1 MPVSVQWDNPE
12 KTIIYARYERW
23 SWDDFY
29 QALDD
34 CTKLSLTVDHQVYI
48 ICDLVDNLIPKG
60 GTITHAAAAI
70 KQDNE
75 RVNLIVLVSSNR
87 FVQALTQ
94 MSARVVP
101 GFQKKYRMV
110 NSLQAAREL
119 IASDTRQRAVS
130 SI

>member
-29 QALDD
+29 QALDE
-34 CTKLSLTVDHQVYI
+34 CTRLSATVDHQVYI
-48 ICDLVDNLIPKG
+48 VCDLVDNLIPKG
-60 GTITHAAAAI
+60 GTITHAAATI
-70 KQDNE
+70 KQDNA

-110 NSLQAAREL
+110 NSLKAAREL
-119 IASDTRQRAVS
+119 IASDIQQRAVIQS
-130 SI
+130 